1 MSGSDRITSASE
13 VPDILSNR
21 HSVTHR
27 VLQAVIALV
36 SVLLAACA
44 GGENAQEQASSAL
57 SGPQPVSYAVTI
69 EGLDEQPA
77 IREVAR
83 SSARTFKL
91 QARGAPSRV
100 GLERRASQDVGTIAR
115 VLRAEGH
122 YDVAVVPR
130 FGPAGETPQTVAF
143 VVEPGPQYTFGERN
157 FVLEPMPDEA
167 PSSNDLLSTS
177 GLIAGNPARG
187 ETVLEA
193 EAAVVAML
201 RRRGF
206 PDARFV
212 SRKAVAIRENSR
224 LNLTSLFDPGPATT
238 FGDLQIDPE
247 ASLDESYVRGL
258 VPWKEGARWDQKK
271 VDDFQASLRATG
283 LFSSVSLKP
292 VSESTAGS
300 RDIVLKVDNARQR
313 SVGGS
318 LRYDTD
324 QGPGVRVFW
333 RHRNLL
339 GQAEDFRAEA
349 DVSLREQS
357 LTAGITRPRHPSE
370 RWTSN
375 ESVTLRRLDEDA
387 FEEESLTFRS
397 GMDVRAGA
405 GWVLGGRLEGSASQA
420 RTDFGDDTSYLAG
433 LPLFARRDRTND
445 PLDATSGYR
454 LLLNAGPYVGFNN
467 GDFIQFGVIGGGG
480 SIYLPLI
487 GENRLVLALRTKVT
501 SILSQDLDD
510 IPVNQRTFAGGGSS
524 VRGYEFQSI
533 SPANAQGDLTGGR
546 FLNENSLEF
555 RLRLGES
562 FGVVAFADSGL
573 VEEEPF
579 PGFEEKINVGVGG
592 GLRYYS
598 PVGPIRLDVAF
609 PLDRRAGDNLFEFYI
624 SLGQAF

>member
-300 RDIVLKVDNARQR
+300 GILCSRSTTPGSARSAAACATTPIRPWRPGILATPQPAGA
-313 SVGGS
+313 GGRLS
-318 LRYDTD
+318 RR
-324 QGPGVRVFW
+324 GGRIPP
-333 RHRNLL
+333 
-339 GQAEDFRAEA
+339 RAEF
-349 DVSLREQS
+349 DR
-357 LTAGITRPRHPSE
+357 RHHSSAASFG

-387 FEEESLTFRS
+387 FEE
-397 GMDVRAGA
+397 
-405 GWVLGGRLEGSASQA
+405 
-420 RTDFGDDTSYLAG
+420 
-433 LPLFARRDRTND
+433 D
-445 PLDATSGYR
+445 P
-454 LLLNAGPYVGFNN
+454 
-467 GDFIQFGVIGGGG
+467 
-480 SIYLPLI
+480 
-487 GENRLVLALRTKVT
+487 
-501 SILSQDLDD
+501 
-510 IPVNQRTFAGGGSS
+510 
-524 VRGYEFQSI
+524 
-533 SPANAQGDLTGGR
+533 
-546 FLNENSLEF
+546 
-555 RLRLGES
+555 
-562 FGVVAFADSGL
+562 
-573 VEEEPF
+573 
-579 PGFEEKINVGVGG
+579 
-592 GLRYYS
+592 
-598 PVGPIRLDVAF
+598 
-609 PLDRRAGDNLFEFYI
+609 
-624 SLGQAF
+624 